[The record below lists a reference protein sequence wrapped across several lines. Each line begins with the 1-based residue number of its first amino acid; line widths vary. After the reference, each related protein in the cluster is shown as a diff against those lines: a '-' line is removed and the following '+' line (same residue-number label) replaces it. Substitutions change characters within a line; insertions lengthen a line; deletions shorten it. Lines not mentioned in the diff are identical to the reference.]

1 MNLRLVKTVLM
12 YNYILLNVMIHS
24 TSIFKIQPCK
34 ILNFKKKSLAS
45 TEDYYSLSK
54 DTIYQFFSCVAK
66 FAKMG
71 EICKIFNLHQFFFC
85 GLKSFIQK
93 IIQDMISA
101 YSIICNFKV
110 IIKKAKIAGYTIFM
124 QHLWMLFNK
133 NSPEL

>member
-66 FAKMG
+66 FAKMD
-71 EICKIFNLHQFFFC
+71 EICKIFNLRQVFFLRFEKFHIENNTGYDFCVLNNLQFQSDHK
-85 GLKSFIQK
+85 KSENCWLYNIHAAPLDAF
-93 IIQDMISA
+93 
-101 YSIICNFKV
+101 
-110 IIKKAKIAGYTIFM
+110 
-124 QHLWMLFNK
+124 
-133 NSPEL
+133 

>member
-34 ILNFKKKSLAS
+34 ILNLKKKSLAS

-71 EICKIFNLHQFFFC
+71 EICKIFNLRQFFFC

-101 YSIICNFKV
+101 YSIICNLKV
-110 IIKKAKIAGYTIFM
+110 IIKKEKIAGYTIFM

>member
-45 TEDYYSLSK
+45 TVDYYSLSQ

-71 EICKIFNLHQFFFC
+71 EMCKIFNLRQFFFC

-101 YSIICNFKV
+101 YSIICNLKV
-110 IIKKAKIAGYTIFM
+110 IIKKAKITGNTISM
-124 QHLWMLFNK
+124 QHLWMLFKK
-133 NSPEL
+133 NSREL